1 MITYFARPDRFDA
14 IRRVLLPVLA
24 MVAVGAW
31 AYGLYLALWASP
43 ADYQQ
48 GDAVRIMYVH
58 VPSAWL
64 GLGVYTSAAIAA
76 LIALVWRHRL
86 AEIYM
91 DAAMPLGAVFTLLC
105 LVTGALWGQPIW
117 GTWWVW
123 DARLTAVLVLF
134 IQYLGY
140 GALRHAFDDQQRGLQ
155 AGAVLL
161 LIGAIN
167 IPIIKFS
174 VDWWNTLHQPASISR
189 LGKPT
194 LDSTMLKPLLVMA
207 LAFFATY
214 GALVLIR
221 MHSVMLQAK
230 QQARLARQIWRDA
243 QQQDNTP

>member
-1 MITYFARPDRFDA
+1 MITYFARLDRFETL
-14 IRRVLLPVLA
+14 RRMLLPIFSLLA
-24 MVAVGAW
+24 IGCWM
-31 AYGLYLALWASP
+31 YGLYLALWHSP

-48 GDAVRIMYVH
+48 GDAVRIMYIH

-91 DAAMPLGAVFTLLC
+91 DAAMPLGAVFTMLC
-105 LVTGALWGQPIW
+105 LITGALWGQPIW

-134 IQYLGY
+134 IQYLAY
-140 GALRHAFDDQQRGLQ
+140 AALRHAFDDEQRGIQ

-174 VDWWNTLHQPASISR
+174 VEWWNTLHQPASISR

-194 LDSTMLKPLLVMA
+194 LDSAMLKPLLIMA
-207 LAFFATY
+207 VAFLSSY
-214 GALVLIR
+214 GALVLVR
-221 MHSVMLQAK
+221 MQTVML
-230 QQARLARQIWRDA
+230 RARQHNRMMRHLWRDA
-243 QQQDNTP
+243 QQQDNA